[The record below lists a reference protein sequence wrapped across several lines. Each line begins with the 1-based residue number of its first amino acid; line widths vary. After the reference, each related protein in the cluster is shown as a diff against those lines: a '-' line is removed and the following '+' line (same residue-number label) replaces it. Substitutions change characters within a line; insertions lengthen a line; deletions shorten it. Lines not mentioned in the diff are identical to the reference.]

1 MDKKLFL
8 LSSLLLST
16 LIWAEYYSFET
27 GEEIKKNDWILLD
40 EILTKDKGGNVLGTA
55 YKYCVITD
63 IVDETKKTPS
73 AYSNREEPHPLNAV
87 GYVWFVL
94 SGPRRTG
101 FLLSGGQLGV
111 EVPAGAAGFPAGAA
125 GFPASSMG
133 L

>member
-1 MDKKLFL
+1 MGKKLFL

-94 SGPRRTG
+94 NGTPVQSFTTRFIFRDALTGRRDTTLPEG
-101 FLLSGGQLGV
+101 CELKLQIP
-111 EVPAGAAGFPAGAA
+111 EI
-125 GFPASSMG
+125 
-133 L
+133 